1 MTRSTEKPSSVP
13 ISIVMV
19 AITNLLFQ
27 FNQPQWYKDI
37 ILAIDPDAKTL
48 TTEHLLLLAI
58 VFGLMT
64 TTFIATHIAVH
75 YLYKTENRFRKD
87 VG

>member
-1 MTRSTEKPSSVP
+1 MTRPTEKPSSVP
-13 ISIVMV
+13 ISMVMV

-27 FNQPQWYKDI
+27 LNQPQWYKDI
-37 ILAIDPDAKTL
+37 ILAIDPDAKTF
-48 TTEHLLLLAI
+48 TTEHLLLVTI
-58 VFGLMT
+58 VFGVMT
-64 TTFIATHIAVH
+64 ATFIATHIAVH